1 MSSSESARKGRTIT
15 LYITDQEWELL
26 KAKIQEQG
34 QEGTDQQ
41 VTLFAKQWAKAG
53 IRIPIRDELEQVLF
67 KFPRSDAS
75 PS

>member
-1 MSSSESARKGRTIT
+1 MSSAESARKGRTIT

-26 KAKIQEQG
+26 KAKIQGQG
-34 QEGTDQQ
+34 QEGTDRQ

-53 IRIPIRDELEQVLF
+53 VRIPIREELEKVLF
-67 KFPRSDAS
+67 KISSDAA